1 MRPIATHITPSV
13 VCMSTRAQQPTGVR
27 VHRPSSWPPDLVLD
41 RVRLVLGSLIVF
53 SRYSTHIRVVGSWFT
68 GDPDN
73 PGSQFL
79 GGLHLSFSTIGANV
93 TIADCVFSNQ
103 ASTALL
109 STVVKSDQ
117 IPQIETTS
125 YAKIR
130 NETVPKIIIHDTIEY
145 FS

>member
-1 MRPIATHITPSV
+1 
-13 VCMSTRAQQPTGVR
+13 
-27 VHRPSSWPPDLVLD
+27 
-41 RVRLVLGSLIVF
+41 VLGSLIVF

-79 GGLHLSFSTIGANV
+79 GGLHLTFSTIGANV

-117 IPQIETTS
+117 IPQIETKS
-125 YAKIR
+125 YAKIG
-130 NETVPKIIIHDTIEY
+130 NEIVPKIIIHDIIEY